1 MTAVKKKLLIVLTC
15 VAMLFAG
22 IAILSACSGDNG
34 DLKVTFMVQSDDGSW
49 GKYDEK
55 AVTDG
60 SVEMPANPT
69 KEYYTFTNW
78 YSDKDFSGDPF
89 TGKDL
94 KESATVYARFIPVEV
109 DIYINGQ
116 DEGTQNLIDVVN
128 GTYDPGENLE
138 FDGWYT
144 NANYTEAS
152 KWNGTDTVNTLYA
165 RSVARITFNDGYQDV
180 YITTVTPNSVFA
192 DPATSGVETANILQ
206 TYMSKYDISYW
217 DEDGNEFDFSEPI
230 TENTTINVKWRSPFW
245 SYELNETTNRLSL
258 TSGSRGNN
266 KYDDTETNATESN
279 VPVMSILSE
288 ITFDKDGDG
297 VAEKYYVDEVR
308 FDTDVLSSS
317 VLEKVIVG
325 DGIKI
330 IQNFVSSGASSVKEI
345 VLPSSLRVIQ
355 NCFNNLNSLQSITI
369 PDGVEVILGSFW
381 ANTSASYSRLTYLL
395 NKGEEY
401 PFEIAIPDSVKN
413 LSAVPYNLTFSK
425 TKDMAKQGDFYKE
438 NNRIYKIDD
447 STAQKGKLL
456 LIADFNDNNGSL
468 SVPEGVNGIQ
478 VGAFFNRELNYLTLP
493 STFSYIGYNES
504 ISSYPEYTYG
514 FSESTYSMYSD
525 CMLWDERYANDPK
538 GHICP
543 LGFAVFNTVDNL
555 EYLVFYGEKIT
566 GTAADYAFVG
576 DPMGSASMSESYF
589 ETYTANAYAQKV
601 VFIGETEEPQ
611 VTITFENSLTGGVY
625 EAVISKNKND
635 VLTTEEIL
643 RAVDEA
649 NNTAFA
655 EAYSTDKV
663 LTISGVTA
671 FGQPYDLSEAL
682 TTNVYLTVVTDY
694 EGLDVGYTAVSNGD
708 GTATITGYDGKG
720 YSTEDGLII
729 INIPDEVTVGGQQLT
744 VTAIADGAFDAT
756 KNTACINIGYIR
768 IPSTVKTI
776 GDKAFYMCEG
786 LVSVNIVPGG
796 LETIGESAFEGTSLV
811 TIALPLSSLK
821 EVGAYAFKIETL
833 EQFLPAVGEE
843 ERNMLTKNDLKA
855 GDFFIRYE
863 DSVGVGLYQYESKTE
878 NEGNVIWNVK
888 YIATA
893 IKFYSTGEVQTVN
906 LGDISDSGNI
916 IRYEVMSGSYY
927 FLTADAKI
935 YFNCV
940 SKIHTN
946 AFTDCATDGFKGTSI
961 KYSSEYMGSA
971 ESGTITLKEL
981 VNDKNCA
988 NIFEIGWY
996 EGYTDDGMGAVKCRE
1011 V

>member
-1 MTAVKKKLLIVLTC
+1 MAKTKNKVVIVIACLMLAVLCAVVL
-15 VAMLFAG
+15 A
-22 IAILSACSGDNG
+22 ACGG
-34 DLKVTFMVQSDDGSW
+34 TEMYTVTFMVQSDDGSW

-308 FDTDVLSSS
+308 FETDVLSSS

-325 DGIKI
+325 DGIKV
-330 IQNFVSSGASSVKEI
+330 IQNFIAQSASSVKEI
-345 VLPSSLRVIQ
+345 VLPATLKVIQ
-355 NCFNNLNSLQSITI
+355 NCFNNLNSLESIII

-381 ANTSASYSRLTYLL
+381 ANTTASYSRLTYLL

-425 TKDMAKQGDFYKE
+425 TKDTAQQGDFYKE
-438 NNRIYKIDD
+438 DNRIYKIDD
-447 STAQKGKLL
+447 TAGHEGALL
-456 LIADFNDNNGSL
+456 LIADFNDKDGIL
-468 SVPEGVNGIQ
+468 TVLEGVQGIQ
-478 VGAFFNRELNYLTLP
+478 VGAFFNRELKSLVLP

-504 ISSYPEYTYG
+504 VEKYPEYTWN
-514 FSESTYSMYSD
+514 FSASAWSGYSD
-525 CMLWDERYANDPK
+525 CMLWNERYVNNLK
-538 GHICP
+538 CNICP
-543 LGFAVFNTVDNL
+543 LGFAIFNLVDDL
-555 EYLVFYGEKIT
+555 ESLEFYGDKIT
-566 GTAADYAFVG
+566 GTAAEYAFVG
-576 DPMGSASMSESYF
+576 DPMGYASMSESYF
-589 ETYTANAYAQKV
+589 ETYTAAAYAEKV
-601 VFIGETEEPQ
+601 IFKKQ
-611 VTITFENSLTGGVY
+611 
-625 EAVISKNKND
+625 A
-635 VLTTEEIL
+635 
-643 RAVDEA
+643 
-649 NNTAFA
+649 
-655 EAYSTDKV
+655 DK
-663 LTISGVTA
+663 S
-671 FGQPYDLSEAL
+671 
-682 TTNVYLTVVTDY
+682 
-694 EGLDVGYTAVSNGD
+694 
-708 GTATITGYDGKG
+708 
-720 YSTEDGLII
+720 
-729 INIPDEVTVGGQQLT
+729 
-744 VTAIADGAFDAT
+744 
-756 KNTACINIGYIR
+756 
-768 IPSTVKTI
+768 
-776 GDKAFYMCEG
+776 
-786 LVSVNIVPGG
+786 
-796 LETIGESAFEGTSLV
+796 
-811 TIALPLSSLK
+811 
-821 EVGAYAFKIETL
+821 
-833 EQFLPAVGEE
+833 
-843 ERNMLTKNDLKA
+843 
-855 GDFFIRYE
+855 
-863 DSVGVGLYQYESKTE
+863 
-878 NEGNVIWNVK
+878 
-888 YIATA
+888 
-893 IKFYSTGEVQTVN
+893 
-906 LGDISDSGNI
+906 
-916 IRYEVMSGSYY
+916 
-927 FLTADAKI
+927 
-935 YFNCV
+935 
-940 SKIHTN
+940 
-946 AFTDCATDGFKGTSI
+946 
-961 KYSSEYMGSA
+961 
-971 ESGTITLKEL
+971 
-981 VNDKNCA
+981 
-988 NIFEIGWY
+988 
-996 EGYTDDGMGAVKCRE
+996 
-1011 V
+1011 

>member
-1 MTAVKKKLLIVLTC
+1 MTAVKKKLLIALVC

-22 IAILSACSGDNG
+22 IAIFSACNGDSD
-34 DLKVTFMVQSDDGSW
+34 DLKVTFMVQEDDGEW
-49 GKYDEK
+49 GSYREADI
-55 AVTDG
+55 VDG
-60 SVEMPANPT
+60 SVEMPENPT
-69 KEYYTFTNW
+69 KLYYNFSNWYYTQDGT
-78 YSDKDFSGDPF
+78 GDPF
-89 TGKDL
+89 ENSGIT
-94 KESATVYARFIPVEV
+94 ESVTVYARFVPVEV
-109 DIYINGQ
+109 EIVINGTN
-116 DEGTQNLIDVVN
+116 EGIQNLVDVVN

-138 FDGWYT
+138 FSGWYT
-144 NANYTEAS
+144 NANFTES
-152 KWNGTDTVNTLYA
+152 TKWDGESVVTTLYG
-165 RSVARITFNDGYQDV
+165 RSVARITFNDGYKDV
-180 YITTVTPNSVFA
+180 YTTTVAPGTVFA
-192 DPATSGVETANILQ
+192 DPATSGVEKAHILQ
-206 TYMSKYDISYW
+206 TYMSKYDINYW

-811 TIALPLSSLK
+811 TVAIPLANLK

-946 AFTDCATDGFKGTSI
+946 AFTDCATDGFRATSI

-971 ESGTITLKEL
+971 KSGRITLKEL

>member
-1 MTAVKKKLLIVLTC
+1 MAKTKNKVVIVIACLMLAVLCAVVL
-15 VAMLFAG
+15 A
-22 IAILSACSGDNG
+22 ACGG
-34 DLKVTFMVQSDDGSW
+34 TETYTVTFMVQSDDGSW

-165 RSVARITFNDGYQDV
+165 RSVARITFNDGYQDI

-308 FDTDVLSSS
+308 FETDVLSSS

-325 DGIKI
+325 DGIKV
-330 IQNFVSSGASSVKEI
+330 IQNFIAQSASSVKEI
-345 VLPSSLRVIQ
+345 VLPATLKVIQ
-355 NCFNNLNSLQSITI
+355 NCFNNLNSLESIII

-381 ANTSASYSRLTYLL
+381 ANTTASYSRLTYLL

-425 TKDMAKQGDFYKE
+425 TKDTAQQGDFYKE
-438 NNRIYKIDD
+438 DNRIYKIDD
-447 STAQKGKLL
+447 TAGHEGALL
-456 LIADFNDNNGSL
+456 LIADFNDKDGIL
-468 SVPEGVNGIQ
+468 TVLEGVQGIQ
-478 VGAFFNRELNYLTLP
+478 VGAFFNRELKSLVLP

-504 ISSYPEYTYG
+504 VEKYPEYTWN
-514 FSESTYSMYSD
+514 FSASAWSGYSD
-525 CMLWDERYANDPK
+525 CMLWNERYVNNLK
-538 GHICP
+538 CNICP
-543 LGFAVFNTVDNL
+543 LGFAIFNLVDDL
-555 EYLVFYGEKIT
+555 ESLEFYGDKIT
-566 GTAADYAFVG
+566 GTAAEYAFVG
-576 DPMGSASMSESYF
+576 DPMGAASMSESYF
-589 ETYTANAYAQKV
+589 ETYTAAAYAEKV
-601 VFIGETEEPQ
+601 IFKKQ
-611 VTITFENSLTGGVY
+611 
-625 EAVISKNKND
+625 A
-635 VLTTEEIL
+635 
-643 RAVDEA
+643 
-649 NNTAFA
+649 
-655 EAYSTDKV
+655 DK
-663 LTISGVTA
+663 S
-671 FGQPYDLSEAL
+671 
-682 TTNVYLTVVTDY
+682 
-694 EGLDVGYTAVSNGD
+694 
-708 GTATITGYDGKG
+708 
-720 YSTEDGLII
+720 
-729 INIPDEVTVGGQQLT
+729 
-744 VTAIADGAFDAT
+744 
-756 KNTACINIGYIR
+756 
-768 IPSTVKTI
+768 
-776 GDKAFYMCEG
+776 
-786 LVSVNIVPGG
+786 
-796 LETIGESAFEGTSLV
+796 
-811 TIALPLSSLK
+811 
-821 EVGAYAFKIETL
+821 
-833 EQFLPAVGEE
+833 
-843 ERNMLTKNDLKA
+843 
-855 GDFFIRYE
+855 
-863 DSVGVGLYQYESKTE
+863 
-878 NEGNVIWNVK
+878 
-888 YIATA
+888 
-893 IKFYSTGEVQTVN
+893 
-906 LGDISDSGNI
+906 
-916 IRYEVMSGSYY
+916 
-927 FLTADAKI
+927 
-935 YFNCV
+935 
-940 SKIHTN
+940 
-946 AFTDCATDGFKGTSI
+946 
-961 KYSSEYMGSA
+961 
-971 ESGTITLKEL
+971 
-981 VNDKNCA
+981 
-988 NIFEIGWY
+988 
-996 EGYTDDGMGAVKCRE
+996 
-1011 V
+1011 

>member
-576 DPMGSASMSESYF
+576 DPMGYASMSESYF

-643 RAVDEA
+643 KAIDDQ
-649 NNTAFA
+649 NNTNFA
-655 EAYSTDKV
+655 KAYEDKV
-663 LTISGVTA
+663 LMLGDINS
-671 FGQPYDLSEAL
+671 FGKKYDLDTPL
-682 TTNVYLTVVTDY
+682 TTNIYLNISSEYKV
-694 EGLDVGYTAVSNGD
+694 EGGFTYKDNGD
-708 GTATITGYDGKG
+708 GTATVTGLNNETAYKAPNDLYIIGIPASVNGLTIT
-720 YSTEDGLII
+720 SIEANAFNA
-729 INIPDEVTVGGQQLT
+729 INNS
-744 VTAIADGAFDAT
+744 DA
-756 KNTACINIGYIR
+756 INIGYVVI
-768 IPSTVKTI
+768 SSSVANI
-776 GDKAFYMCEG
+776 GDKAFYGCEG
-786 LVSVNIVPGG
+786 LVVLNIAPGG
-796 LETIGESAFEGTSLV
+796 LESIGASAFEGTSLV

-940 SKIHTN
+940 SKIHAN
-946 AFTDCATDGFKGTSI
+946 AFTDCATDGFRATSI

>member
-1 MTAVKKKLLIVLTC
+1 MTAVKKKLLIALVC

-22 IAILSACSGDNG
+22 IAIFSACNGDSD
-34 DLKVTFMVQSDDGSW
+34 DLKVTFMVQSDNGEWGS
-49 GKYDEK
+49 YREADI
-55 AVTDG
+55 VDG
-60 SVEMPANPT
+60 SVEMPENPT
-69 KEYYTFTNW
+69 KLYYNFSNWYYTQDGT
-78 YSDKDFSGDPF
+78 GDPF
-89 TGKDL
+89 ENSGIT
-94 KESATVYARFIPVEV
+94 ESVTVYARFVPIEVEIV
-109 DIYINGQ
+109 INGTN
-116 DEGTQNLIDVVN
+116 EGMQNLVDVVN

-138 FDGWYT
+138 FSGWYT
-144 NANYTEAS
+144 NANFAENT
-152 KWNGTDTVNTLYA
+152 KWDGESVVTTLYA
-165 RSVARITFNDGYQDV
+165 RSVARITFNDGYKDV
-180 YITTVTPNSVFA
+180 YTTTVAPGTVFA

-258 TSGSRGNN
+258 TSGSLGNN

-355 NCFNNLNSLQSITI
+355 NCFNNLNSLQSIAI

-729 INIPDEVTVGGQQLT
+729 INIPDEVTVGVQQLT

-811 TIALPLSSLK
+811 TVAIPLANLK

-927 FLTADAKI
+927 FLTDDAKI

-946 AFTDCATDGFKGTSI
+946 AFTDCATDGFRGTSI

-971 ESGTITLKEL
+971 KSGTITLKEL